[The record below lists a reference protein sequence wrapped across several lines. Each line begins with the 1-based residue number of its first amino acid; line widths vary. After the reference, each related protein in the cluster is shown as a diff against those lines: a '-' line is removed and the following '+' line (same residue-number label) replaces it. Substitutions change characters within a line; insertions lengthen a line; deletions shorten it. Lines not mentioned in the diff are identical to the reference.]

1 MPDGDENESEED
13 EDETWE
19 AGMEDLMEEGDGG
32 VYDEE
37 IRCLGLSLAGVG
49 VGSKEA
55 VGESSGS
62 PAALSPA
69 VSVESSGS
77 AAALDVVVPSGFST
91 PAEIIREFKALDLA
105 DLLGVVA
112 SPVAAA
118 RVSKVLSPRGV
129 NEFFGAMELSLIH
142 I

>member
-1 MPDGDENESEED
+1 
-13 EDETWE
+13 
-19 AGMEDLMEEGDGG
+19 MEDLMGEGDES

-37 IRCLGLSLAGVG
+37 IRRMGLTLAGVG
-49 VGSKEA
+49 MGGEGA

-62 PAALSPA
+62 PAALSSA
-69 VSVESSGS
+69 ASVESSGS
-77 AAALDVVVPSGFST
+77 AAAPDVVVPSGVST

-105 DLLGVVA
+105 DLLGVAA

-129 NEFFGAMELSLIH
+129 NEFFGAMETILTLSLIH